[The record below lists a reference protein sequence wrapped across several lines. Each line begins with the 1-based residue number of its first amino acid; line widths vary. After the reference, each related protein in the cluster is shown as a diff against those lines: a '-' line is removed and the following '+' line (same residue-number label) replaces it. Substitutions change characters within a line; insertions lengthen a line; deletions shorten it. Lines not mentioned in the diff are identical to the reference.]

1 FPDEHANNMC
11 ANRISFQL
19 EHEVVREV
27 EAGELEEGDRDG
39 HDAHDEEVH
48 LVPRTQQ
55 LYAALKKATETV
67 TF

>member
-1 FPDEHANNMC
+1 
-11 ANRISFQL
+11 L

-55 LYAALKKATETV
+55 LYAALKKAT
-67 TF
+67 